1 MRLYVGNMENI
12 NSYCIVVHS
21 GVYCNCAEGKAL
33 ELSKGQRNRFKNI
46 VRVYFI
52 ADYGYQY
59 DTEGVYQIMAGEC
72 APLEDNINTYLKS
85 LSY

>member
-1 MRLYVGNMENI
+1 MIYVPSYNYYLADNEYRLKE
-12 NSYCIVVHS
+12 
-21 GVYCNCAEGKAL
+21 AL

>member
-1 MRLYVGNMENI
+1 MIYVPSYKDYLANNEYRLNE
-12 NSYCIVVHS
+12 
-21 GVYCNCAEGKAL
+21 AL
-33 ELSKGQRNRFKNI
+33 ELSKGQRYLFKNI
-46 VRVYFI
+46 VRVFFI

-72 APLEDNINTYLKS
+72 TPLEEIINIYLKT